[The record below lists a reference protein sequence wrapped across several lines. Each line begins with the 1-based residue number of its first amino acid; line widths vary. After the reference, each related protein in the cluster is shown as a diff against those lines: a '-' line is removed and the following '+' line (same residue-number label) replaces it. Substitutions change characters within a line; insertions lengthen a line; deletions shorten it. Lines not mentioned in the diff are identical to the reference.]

1 MGRKVALIAAF
12 TALAALAVFTF
23 GGGPAVAHDNHE
35 ATGEVLHTDCTW
47 SVDKTVNHHLD
58 ITLLEGAEPFTVAY
72 TITLRATCTDSH
84 HALDGSHHATDGHLD
99 GAPNHGTDLC
109 VQIADPD
116 APAGTF
122 GPTGSV
128 CVTQSR
134 TFVTGYPR
142 TLGPFECGD
151 HSVTDTVTVTN
162 PAGEVLAQDSVTIN
176 VHVLCDHGCTLTQG
190 YWKTHSDRGPAT
202 PFDATWNLLPDVDGD
217 TVAEQESENFF
228 LSGQTWYQVF
238 WTSPSGGNVYY
249 ILAHQYMAAVL
260 NMLGGASSTTAVD
273 LAIADAATF
282 FSTYTP
288 AQAGALKKSGSVR
301 ADALADATTLEQ
313 YNRGVIGPGHCDD
326 DHNTSGLN

>member
-1 MGRKVALIAAF
+1 MKMGRKIALIAAF
-12 TALAALAVFTF
+12 AALAALAVFTF
-23 GGGPAVAHDNHE
+23 GSGPAVAHDNHE

-47 SVDKTVNHHLD
+47 TVDKTVNHHLD
-58 ITLLEGAEPFTVAY
+58 ITLLEGAEPFTVTY

-109 VQIADPD
+109 VHVEDPD

-122 GPTGSV
+122 GPTGDV

-134 TFVTGYPR
+134 TFVTGYQR

-162 PAGEVLAQDSVTIN
+162 AEVLAQDSVTIN

-190 YWKTHSDRGPAT
+190 YWKNHSDQGPA

-228 LSGQTWYQVF
+228 LSGQTWLGVF
-238 WTSPSGGNVYY
+238 RTSPSGGNVYY

-260 NMLGGASSTTAVD
+260 NMLGGASSTSAVD
-273 LAIADAATF
+273 SALAGAATF
-282 FSTYTP
+282 FMTYTP
-288 AQAGALKKSGSVR
+288 AQAGALGKNSAAR
-301 ADALADATTLEQ
+301 QTALARATTLNN
-313 YNRGVIGPGHCDD
+313 YNTGLIGPGHCDD
-326 DHNTSGLN
+326 NHNTSDLT